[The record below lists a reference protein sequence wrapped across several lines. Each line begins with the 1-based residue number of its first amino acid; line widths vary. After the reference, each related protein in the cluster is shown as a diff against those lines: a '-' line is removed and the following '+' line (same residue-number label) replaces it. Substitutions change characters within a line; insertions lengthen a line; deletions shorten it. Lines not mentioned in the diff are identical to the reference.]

1 MTAPDVLDPF
11 IVAENSQSLGDRL
24 AETASASLDRVLN
37 PAEVEARH
45 SAGLESHTEEGHHSA
60 SCER

>member
-1 MTAPDVLDPF
+1 
-11 IVAENSQSLGDRL
+11 
-24 AETASASLDRVLN
+24 VLN